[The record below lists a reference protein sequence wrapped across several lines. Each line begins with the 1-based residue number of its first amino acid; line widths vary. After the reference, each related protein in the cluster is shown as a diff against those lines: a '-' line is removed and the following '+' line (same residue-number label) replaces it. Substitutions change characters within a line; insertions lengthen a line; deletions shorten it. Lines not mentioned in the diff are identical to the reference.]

1 MSPGETVVI
10 LGGVVAGQGQI
21 SIGWLIALTWACAFA
36 GDLSGYA
43 LGRRAGRE
51 ALLRLG
57 GRVKLTPERL
67 GHVERLL
74 HRHGTKLLLP
84 GRFVGAVRA
93 LAPVVAGVTRM
104 PAARFA
110 AIELLAAGVWSA
122 AFALLGDFFWDS
134 FDQAPRL
141 AKNATLAFTAVIVA
155 GIAIVV
161 IIGKL
166 RARQP
171 SRPADGGAGQS
182 PTGPRGGDEPSRSG
196 KVSGSETVSAE
207 GETLGRAEGS
217 HLGLTARAATIAPHP
232 AGPPAGIDGSV
243 PTQAWR
249 RRFQRSCR
257 ETPSGSVRRARCLP
271 TTSVARAAR
280 DRADAP
286 FGGGDLR
293 ARCPPARKAGLRRRA
308 ARVRE

>member
-1 MSPGETVVI
+1 MKPLPLAAAAVLAAYLLYRRGRLTRLGLLGGLLAIAALCVYGSGVVKPPALDDALADLGERLGAWTYVLVGILVFLESGALVGLVSPGETVVI

-51 ALLRLG
+51 ALLRHG
-57 GRVKLTPERL
+57 ARVKLTPERL

-93 LAPVVAGVTRM
+93 LAPVVAGAARM

-110 AIELLAAGVWSA
+110 AIEFVAAGVWSA
-122 AFALLGDFFWDS
+122 AFALLGYVFWDS
-134 FDQAPRL
+134 FDQATRL

-155 GIAIVV
+155 GIAIFA
-161 IIGKL
+161 IIRKL

-171 SRPADGGAGQS
+171 SRPADGGACEDPS
-182 PTGPRGGDEPSRSG
+182 GPPGSDEPSCSG
-196 KVSGSETVSAE
+196 E
-207 GETLGRAEGS
+207 R
-217 HLGLTARAATIAPHP
+217 
-232 AGPPAGIDGSV
+232 
-243 PTQAWR
+243 
-249 RRFQRSCR
+249 
-257 ETPSGSVRRARCLP
+257 
-271 TTSVARAAR
+271 
-280 DRADAP
+280 
-286 FGGGDLR
+286 
-293 ARCPPARKAGLRRRA
+293 
-308 ARVRE
+308 